1 MEVDCAGTSSAR
13 RRRERRLRSWLRHER
28 MTVAME
34 LAAATHHSS
43 PKGGWPDTTHDALR
57 GQKTASSA
65 GVHLAGVLKEPEVHW
80 EAATVGHVAAP
91 GPLLAVPV
99 LAGGDGVDRTAL
111 SFLVRRAV
119 EDRKKEKEEKEK
131 EKARKKKEAQE
142 KADLELAKRDPW
154 WAQHL
159 ADMKA
164 MEQGRY
170 KHPSSASSSKRKRKK
185 RRKRRTPRTSSL
197 PGRARR
203 RQRQWFACSAGF
215 TGNDVPRVMIPSD
228 VVWPKMLRIMAGMVQ
243 KDSCS
248 GMARLFLLMT
258 VHFVLCFLPSLQA
271 RDARHHGR
279 YGPEGLDFWFFSML
293 LALCSLLCLKAQDA
307 RLHGR
312 HGPQDSLE
320 LTVHFLDK
328 VLYMPVVVLRVV
340 YRSRQCSIGGSAV
353 AVHQGRFPVDTQ
365 RQLPMVLAVQ
375 MTISFSQ
382 YSAQCLV
389 RHWIHVV
396 FTAPVAELN
405 VVSFTVPLN
414 GWTIAATATVVI
426 SCSSS
431 ADMCCESVCVAMSCG
446 VVLLL
451 VVLTILFGTV

>member
-65 GVHLAGVLKEPEVHW
+65 GVHPGVLKEPEVHW
-80 EAATVGHVAAP
+80 EAATVGYV
-91 GPLLAVPV
+91 LSVPV
-99 LAGGDGVDRTAL
+99 LAGGDGVDGTAL

-215 TGNDVPRVMIPSD
+215 TGDDVPRVMIPSG

-248 GMARLFLLMT
+248 GMARLVLLMT

-271 RDARHHGR
+271 CDAWHHGQ
-279 YGPEGLDFWFFSML
+279 YGPEGLVFWFFTML

-328 VLYMPVVVLRVV
+328 VLCCVLVQTV
-340 YRSRQCSIGGSAV
+340 QYW
-353 AVHQGRFPVDTQ
+353 RF
-365 RQLPMVLAVQ
+365 R
-375 MTISFSQ
+375 
-382 YSAQCLV
+382 
-389 RHWIHVV
+389 
-396 FTAPVAELN
+396 
-405 VVSFTVPLN
+405 
-414 GWTIAATATVVI
+414 

-431 ADMCCESVCVAMSCG
+431 RSFPC
-446 VVLLL
+446 
-451 VVLTILFGTV
+451 